1 MKHITIII
9 LFIFIGFSFGCAGK
23 KSYQFVKQTIPK
35 GASIAVIIDARNEI
49 KNSVIGKFMDKGYK
63 VKAVNASDLFT
74 LSDAFTVKDY
84 KHLAYEE
91 SEVVLASPDDTLTT
105 AQKSFDSVYKL
116 HIYNYETQK
125 ADMLAEMKNKW
136 GIKYLVI
143 LELKDWENVSWART
157 IDLDSFEV
165 IAVENYPNKYSD
177 KVDAIVS
184 HFIDTFSVKN

>member
-1 MKHITIII
+1 MKHKSIIV
-9 LFIFIGFSFGCAGK
+9 LFIVLWISTGCVEK

-35 GASIAVIIDARNEI
+35 GASIAVIIDAKNEI
-49 KNSVIGKFMDKGYK
+49 KNSIIGKFMDRGYK

-105 AQKSFDSVYKL
+105 AQKSFDSIYKL
-116 HIYNYETQK
+116 HIYNYESQK
-125 ADMLAEMKNKW
+125 ADMLTEMKNKW

-157 IDLDSFEV
+157 IDLDSYEV
-165 IAVENYPNKYSD
+165 IAIENYPNRYSD
-177 KVDAIVS
+177 KVDSIVS
-184 HFIDTFSVKN
+184 HFIETFTAKN